1 MSWDV
6 VDKLLIEL
14 DNAGFKFQADFF
26 GKYNHAYRDNHIGV
40 YFVEG
45 CEPSMSKQALTALR

>member
-1 MSWDV
+1 MF
-6 VDKLLIEL
+6 EL
-14 DNAGFKFQADFF
+14 NDAGFKFQADFF

-45 CEPSMSKQALTALR
+45 CEYFMRK